1 MIFPIFSYT
10 FQIEAETCVSASKS
24 FMRFFMSNSIGLY
37 IHIPFCKQKCK
48 YCDFVSFQRMEDT
61 ADKYIDA
68 LKREAEQYKGEKIDT
83 IFIGGGTPSIL
94 TPKQIE
100 EVTKMCFDVF
110 DVASDCEITTEA
122 NPGTMDDD
130 KIKAMLNGGINRISV
145 GVQSFNDDELKKIGR
160 IHDSKTAYNTICH
173 LDKMGF
179 QNINLDLMT
188 ALPSQTFE
196 SLKNTLNTAVSL
208 PVKHIS
214 AYSLIIEGG
223 TPIEKEYSKGL
234 LDIPNEDTDREMY
247 MHTVDFLGKNG
258 FKQYEISNFAK
269 DGYECRHN
277 VKYWTGEEY
286 IGLGTA
292 AHSYIGNC
300 RFYNTS
306 DINEYIGGARK
317 EVIELT
323 ENDKIAEFMI
333 TGLRMNRGV
342 SENDFKLRFG
352 KDIKDVFGS
361 EFDKFIKLGLMQYI
375 DGRYSLTLD
384 GINVSNS
391 ILCEFV

>member
-1 MIFPIFSYT
+1 M
-10 FQIEAETCVSASKS
+10 K
-24 FMRFFMSNSIGLY
+24 GLY

-48 YCDFVSFQRMEDT
+48 YCDFVSFPCMEDT
-61 ADKYIDA
+61 ADKYVDA

-110 DVASDCEITTEA
+110 DVASDCEFTTEV
-122 NPGTMDDD
+122 NPGTIDDD
-130 KIKAMLNGGINRISV
+130 KINAMINGGINRISV

-160 IHDSKTAYNTICH
+160 IHDAKTAYNTICH

-214 AYSLIIEGG
+214 AYSLIIEDG

-306 DINEYIGGARK
+306 DINEYIGGAEK

-342 SENDFKLRFG
+342 SETDFKSRFG
-352 KDIKDVFGS
+352 KNIKDVFGS

>member
-1 MIFPIFSYT
+1 MMTATADTNIN
-10 FQIEAETCVSASKS
+10 IELNKKGLLSP
-24 FMRFFMSNSIGLY
+24 FFIEVTYERTLY
-37 IHIPFCKQKCK
+37 SHTVLQTKCK

-214 AYSLIIEGG
+214 AYSLIIEDG

>member
-1 MIFPIFSYT
+1 M
-10 FQIEAETCVSASKS
+10 K
-24 FMRFFMSNSIGLY
+24 GLY

-48 YCDFVSFQRMEDT
+48 YCDFVSFPCMEDT
-61 ADKYIDA
+61 ADKYVDA
-68 LKREAEQYKGEKIDT
+68 LKREAEQYRGEKIDT

-110 DVASDCEITTEA
+110 DAASDCEFTTEA
-122 NPGTMDDD
+122 NPGTIDDD

-160 IHDSKTAYNTICH
+160 IHDAKTAYNTICH

-188 ALPSQTFE
+188 ALPSQTFD

-208 PVKHIS
+208 PLKHIS
-214 AYSLIIEGG
+214 AYSLIIEDG

-306 DINEYIGGARK
+306 DINEYIGGAEK

-342 SENDFKLRFG
+342 SETDFKSRFG
-352 KDIKDVFGS
+352 KDINDVFAS

>member
-1 MIFPIFSYT
+1 M
-10 FQIEAETCVSASKS
+10 
-24 FMRFFMSNSIGLY
+24 
-37 IHIPFCKQKCK
+37 
-48 YCDFVSFQRMEDT
+48 
-61 ADKYIDA
+61 
-68 LKREAEQYKGEKIDT
+68 
-83 IFIGGGTPSIL
+83 
-94 TPKQIE
+94 
-100 EVTKMCFDVF
+100 
-110 DVASDCEITTEA
+110 
-122 NPGTMDDD
+122 
-130 KIKAMLNGGINRISV
+130 
-145 GVQSFNDDELKKIGR
+145 
-160 IHDSKTAYNTICH
+160 
-173 LDKMGF
+173 
-179 QNINLDLMT
+179 
-188 ALPSQTFE
+188 
-196 SLKNTLNTAVSL
+196 

-214 AYSLIIEGG
+214 AYSLIIEDG

-342 SENDFKLRFG
+342 SETDFKSRFG
-352 KDIKDVFGS
+352 KGINDVFGS

>member
-1 MIFPIFSYT
+1 
-10 FQIEAETCVSASKS
+10 
-24 FMRFFMSNSIGLY
+24 
-37 IHIPFCKQKCK
+37 
-48 YCDFVSFQRMEDT
+48 
-61 ADKYIDA
+61 
-68 LKREAEQYKGEKIDT
+68 
-83 IFIGGGTPSIL
+83 
-94 TPKQIE
+94 
-100 EVTKMCFDVF
+100 
-110 DVASDCEITTEA
+110 
-122 NPGTMDDD
+122 
-130 KIKAMLNGGINRISV
+130 
-145 GVQSFNDDELKKIGR
+145 
-160 IHDSKTAYNTICH
+160 
-173 LDKMGF
+173 
-179 QNINLDLMT
+179 MT

-214 AYSLIIEGG
+214 AYSLIIEDG

-306 DINEYIGGARK
+306 DINEYIGGAEK

-342 SENDFKLRFG
+342 SETDFKSRFG
-352 KDIKDVFGS
+352 KGINDVFGS

>member
-1 MIFPIFSYT
+1 MNNMKKRDL
-10 FQIEAETCVSASKS
+10 E
-24 FMRFFMSNSIGLY
+24 LY
-37 IHIPFCKQKCK
+37 LHIPFCVKKCN
-48 YCDFVSFQRMEDT
+48 YCDFFS
-61 ADKYIDA
+61 AA
-68 LKREAEQYKGEKIDT
+68 GSREEQEAYVQAMIQEIRGYKDSLHSYEVKT
-83 IFIGGGTPSIL
+83 VFLGGGTPSL
-94 TPKQIE
+94 LSERQAE
-100 EVTKMCFDVF
+100 ELFQSLYDSFTIQKD
-110 DVASDCEITTEA
+110 AEITMEV
-122 NPGTMDDD
+122 NPGTVNLE
-130 KIKAMLNGGINRISV
+130 KLKQYKAV
-145 GVQSFNDDELKKIGR
+145 GVNRLSLGLQSARNEELQRLGR
-160 IHDSKTAYNTICH
+160 IHTYEDFLATWNFTEKA
-173 LDKMGF
+173 GF
-179 QNINLDLMT
+179 ENRNIDLMS
-188 ALPSQTFE
+188 ALPGQTME
-196 SLKNTLNTAVSL
+196 SWEDTLEKVIAL
-208 PVKHIS
+208 EPEHIS
-214 AYSLIIEGG
+214 AYSLIIEDG

>member
-1 MIFPIFSYT
+1 
-10 FQIEAETCVSASKS
+10 
-24 FMRFFMSNSIGLY
+24 
-37 IHIPFCKQKCK
+37 
-48 YCDFVSFQRMEDT
+48 
-61 ADKYIDA
+61 
-68 LKREAEQYKGEKIDT
+68 
-83 IFIGGGTPSIL
+83 
-94 TPKQIE
+94 
-100 EVTKMCFDVF
+100 
-110 DVASDCEITTEA
+110 
-122 NPGTMDDD
+122 
-130 KIKAMLNGGINRISV
+130 
-145 GVQSFNDDELKKIGR
+145 
-160 IHDSKTAYNTICH
+160 
-173 LDKMGF
+173 
-179 QNINLDLMT
+179 MT

-214 AYSLIIEGG
+214 AYSLIIEDG

-306 DINEYIGGARK
+306 DINEYIGGAEK

-342 SENDFKLRFG
+342 SETDFKSRFC

>member
-1 MIFPIFSYT
+1 M
-10 FQIEAETCVSASKS
+10 
-24 FMRFFMSNSIGLY
+24 
-37 IHIPFCKQKCK
+37 
-48 YCDFVSFQRMEDT
+48 
-61 ADKYIDA
+61 
-68 LKREAEQYKGEKIDT
+68 
-83 IFIGGGTPSIL
+83 
-94 TPKQIE
+94 
-100 EVTKMCFDVF
+100 
-110 DVASDCEITTEA
+110 
-122 NPGTMDDD
+122 
-130 KIKAMLNGGINRISV
+130 
-145 GVQSFNDDELKKIGR
+145 
-160 IHDSKTAYNTICH
+160 
-173 LDKMGF
+173 
-179 QNINLDLMT
+179 
-188 ALPSQTFE
+188 
-196 SLKNTLNTAVSL
+196 
-208 PVKHIS
+208 
-214 AYSLIIEGG
+214 
-223 TPIEKEYSKGL
+223 

-306 DINEYIGGARK
+306 DINEYIGGAEK

-342 SENDFKLRFG
+342 SETDFKSRFG
-352 KDIKDVFGS
+352 KGINDVFGS

>member
-1 MIFPIFSYT
+1 MI
-10 FQIEAETCVSASKS
+10 
-24 FMRFFMSNSIGLY
+24 LY
-37 IHIPFCKQKCK
+37 HFR
-48 YCDFVSFQRMEDT
+48 VWEDT
-61 ADKYIDA
+61 ADKYVDA
-68 LKREAEQYKGEKIDT
+68 LKREAEQYRGEKIDT

-110 DVASDCEITTEA
+110 DVASDCEFTTEA

-160 IHDSKTAYNTICH
+160 IHDAKTAYNTICH

-214 AYSLIIEGG
+214 AYSLIIEDG

-292 AHSYIGNC
+292 AHSYIGKLPFLQHVRHKRIYRRCGKGSN
-300 RFYNTS
+300 R
-306 DINEYIGGARK
+306 
-317 EVIELT
+317 IER
-323 ENDKIAEFMI
+323 NDKIAEFMI

-342 SENDFKLRFG
+342 SETDFKSRFG
-352 KDIKDVFGS
+352 KGINDVFGS

>member
-1 MIFPIFSYT
+1 M
-10 FQIEAETCVSASKS
+10 K
-24 FMRFFMSNSIGLY
+24 GLY

-48 YCDFVSFQRMEDT
+48 YCDFVSFPCMEDT
-61 ADKYIDA
+61 ADKYVDA
-68 LKREAEQYKGEKIDT
+68 LKREAEQYRGEKIDT

-110 DVASDCEITTEA
+110 DAASDCEFTTEA
-122 NPGTMDDD
+122 NPGTIDDD

-160 IHDSKTAYNTICH
+160 IHDAKTAYNTICH

-179 QNINLDLMT
+179 QNIHLDIMT
-188 ALPSQTFE
+188 ALPSQTCE
-196 SLKNTLNTAVSL
+196 SLNNTLNTAVSL

-214 AYSLIIEGG
+214 AYSLIIEDG

-247 MHTVDFLGKNG
+247 MYTVDFLSKNG
-258 FKQYEISNFAK
+258 FKQYEIKNFAK

-306 DINEYIGGARK
+306 DINEYIGGAEK

-342 SENDFKLRFG
+342 SETDFKSRFG
-352 KDIKDVFGS
+352 KDINDVFAS